1 MKMTWKELQETC
13 LRKMD
18 SLDGANLVKD
28 SNTTAYINAMPAA
41 ANEAMHILATVGRYW
56 KKCLTIEQ
64 GWNEIAQG
72 GELLGGF
79 IAYDLGQMVDDF
91 YCLDRINLLAGNDYG
106 TLTGYRMEGDSI
118 LLIPADATG
127 SIRIWYHAYP
137 PKITAA
143 TAADFEIGLP
153 PEAANMIALYMAGQ
167 LYKHDDI
174 SIAQI
179 WMNEFTAWLEELKI
193 SAARANGKNAA
204 SGGGWTSK
212 KGYY

>member
-56 KKCLTIEQ
+56 KKCLTIK
-64 GWNEIAQG
+64 QG
-72 GELLGGF
+72 GEDATEPTMQLGNMN
-79 IAYDLGQMVDDF
+79 AYELTELVDDF
-91 YCLDRINLLAGNDYG
+91 YCLQEVKLQYKDIYG
-106 TLTGYRMEGDSI
+106 KCGYSMEGDS
-118 LLIPADATG
+118 LFLVPMAQEG
-127 SIRIWYHAYP
+127 EYRIWYNAYP